1 MAHSASRRSARA
13 IFGLVLSALVLSNC
27 SGSPEAKSPTVSASA
42 SSTAECALSE
52 LAVPSCGVLW
62 GVATKPPTMAQVKV
76 VEGQLGRPFDFVYR
90 YHDVTDEVPDKDE
103 IAAAE
108 SGKLL
113 HIALAARDFGDK
125 TGAGIRWSQVA
136 AGEFDDVWRKQAEG
150 VASLKVPVFMTYEQ
164 EANQKAKTGAKG
176 TPAEFIAG
184 WRRLHKIYQDAGAK
198 NAIWTWVMTGSED
211 NLTSA
216 GELWP
221 GNEYVDWISWNVYN
235 QSGCK
240 TNKIEEDKY
249 ISFADKLV
257 VFYNFIKERGP
268 ELNIDPTKPM
278 MISETGSAKYP
289 DDPQRTA
296 QWYADI
302 PGALAK
308 YPQIKAVGLWNS
320 VDESCNYELTTIP
333 EIREGARKAGQDS
346 RITVKGAV
354 PHQ

>member
-1 MAHSASRRSARA
+1 MKILAYRPVLRALTGLLLLGVLAAGCSESKEASAPPSASGPAQ
-13 IFGLVLSALVLSNC
+13 C
-27 SGSPEAKSPTVSASA
+27 T
-42 SSTAECALSE
+42 LSE

-62 GVATKPPTMAQVKV
+62 GVATKPPTMAQVRV
-76 VEGQLGRPFDFVYR
+76 VEGQMGRPFDFVYR
-90 YHDVTDEVPDKDE
+90 YHDVNDVVPDKDE
-103 IAAAE
+103 TAAAA

-113 HIALAARDFGDK
+113 HIALAARDFADK
-125 TGAGIRWSQVA
+125 SDARIPWSEVA
-136 AGEFDDVWRKQAEG
+136 EGKFDEVWRRQAQG

-164 EANQKAKTGAKG
+164 EANQKAKVGTKG

-184 WRRLHKIYQDAGAK
+184 WRRLHKIYQEAGAT

-211 NLTSA
+211 NLSSA
-216 GELWP
+216 GQLWP

-240 TNKIEEDKY
+240 TNKIEQEKF
-249 ISFADKLV
+249 ISFEDKLV
-257 VFYNFIKERGP
+257 IFYNFIKEQGP
-268 ELNIDPTKPM
+268 ELGIDPNKPM

-289 DDPQRTA
+289 DDPERTA

-320 VDESCNYELTTIP
+320 IDESCNYELTTVP
-333 EIREGARKAGQDS
+333 EIRGGAQKAGRDP
-346 RITVKGAV
+346 RIAVKGAV